1 MIRRLFAVA
10 LFVLAVSAAHPAHA
24 TTLSIDSAGCDI
36 HSYSGYYGFY
46 TCNAY
51 VSGGTGSYVSY
62 TWNVYS
68 TREDSSRVTTS
79 GTLERTCYSGAGWGS
94 SNEEFSVEVTVRDS
108 AGATASAYAVYNLRC
123 DQS

>member
-1 MIRRLFAVA
+1 MIRRLFAIA
-10 LFVLAVSAAHPAHA
+10 LFALAVSTAQPAHA

-36 HSYSGYYGFY
+36 QSYSGYYGYY
-46 TCNAY
+46 TCYAY

-68 TREDSSRVTTS
+68 TRESVSRVTTY
-79 GTLERTCYSGAGWGS
+79 GTIERTCYSGPGWGG

-108 AGATASAYAVYNLRC
+108 AGATASTYAAYNLHC